1 MKIKHFAG
9 YGSVNAKLIEN
20 KIGFSEFG
28 EPDEEI
34 SIAHIKVWGNHERGI
49 YREDYIDIFNWLCK
63 RFVKGCT
70 NYSKIIDMKIDWHF
84 EKINGEHTEV
94 CDYFIAYYNE

>member
-20 KIGFSEFG
+20 KIGFSEFR
-28 EPDEEI
+28 EI
-34 SIAHIKVWGNHERGI
+34 SVAHIKVWGNHERGI
-49 YREDYIDIFNWLCK
+49 YREDYYDIFNWLCK
-63 RFVKGCT
+63 RFVKECT
-70 NYSKIIDMKIDWHF
+70 NYIKIIAIKIDCSS